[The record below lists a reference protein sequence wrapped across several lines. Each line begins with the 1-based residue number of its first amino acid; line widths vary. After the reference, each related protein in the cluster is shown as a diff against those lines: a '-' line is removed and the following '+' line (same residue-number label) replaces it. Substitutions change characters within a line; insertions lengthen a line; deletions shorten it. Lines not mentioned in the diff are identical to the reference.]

1 MKFINNNKY
10 LIVFIPCFLAYILS
24 KSIVEEDY
32 IDPDFPDNSTGIGKQ
47 LDYPKIEVEKLSE
60 NTHIKQ
66 NTKNDCLI
74 SKENTVINSGESDE
88 LYEWKTKV
96 IDEADKVLNIVK
108 DKNLKNLTIILPEPE
123 ENNLNI
129 DKTKDQIPETK
140 SSEYYKSMFPT
151 IDDNNNNDNKKP
163 ILSEDG
169 KQRLDKLAE
178 LLTTDKSDPK
188 FITLQE
194 ELNNLGINITSPE
207 KGFSPE
213 VDALLLE
220 YSPLKTGKKNYIR
233 EWISDANKADLISP
247 DNISKDTYSYSSE
260 KYDKD
265 KLNNETTVK
274 DSTSASSISE
284 NKPKCFPNPNLN
296 IDDENKPKPFPEW
309 TVHDERRPS
318 DTIEGDKWDHDYKM
332 KKIWAERVA
341 NMADLERYPLPVVDK
356 GIDKSTQTEKDKE
369 PLDFETKSE
378 FLPIM
383 DKITRVEEN
392 LTAIDEIIGD
402 ERIRDSVRE
411 NLLKEK

>member
-1 MKFINNNKY
+1 M
-10 LIVFIPCFLAYILS
+10 
-24 KSIVEEDY
+24 
-32 IDPDFPDNSTGIGKQ
+32 
-47 LDYPKIEVEKLSE
+47 
-60 NTHIKQ
+60 
-66 NTKNDCLI
+66 
-74 SKENTVINSGESDE
+74 
-88 LYEWKTKV
+88 
-96 IDEADKVLNIVK
+96 
-108 DKNLKNLTIILPEPE
+108 
-123 ENNLNI
+123 
-129 DKTKDQIPETK
+129 DKTKDIPITK

-169 KQRLDKLAE
+169 KQRLDKLAQ
-178 LLTTDKSDPK
+178 LLTTDKNDPK

-194 ELNNLGINITSPE
+194 QLNNLGINITSPE

-265 KLNNETTVK
+265 KLNNETRVK

-284 NKPKCFPNPNLN
+284 NKAKSFPNLN
-296 IDDENKPKPFPEW
+296 VHDENKPKPFPEW

-318 DTIEGDKWDHDYKM
+318 DSIEADKWDRDFKM

-341 NMADLERYPLPVVDK
+341 NIADLERSYNPLPVVDK
-356 GIDKSTQTEKDKE
+356 GIDKSTQTEKEEEEENE

-378 FLPIM
+378 SSILPIM

-392 LTAIDEIIGD
+392 LTAIDEIISD
-402 ERIRDSVRE
+402 ERIRYSVRE
-411 NLLKEK
+411 NLLKEKEFYKDSTKDETNNK